1 MSCNCHEEHSNLN
14 TWGCGCNK
22 MPEEPKRKGVVKF
35 CDICD
40 PCAEGV
46 TNVKICAFVV
56 PTLEEGR
63 YYKNSFIFVQEDDS
77 VYFISDD
84 RSEIPFGSRP
94 KFIDNFDPTDSAIN
108 YKSCVV
114 YDLVNQTAYVY
125 GPDGTYMTIAMTAT
139 PFSSLTGTDGILVT
153 ADGGNYTVSAD
164 WTEVAKKSDLDAV
177 TTLATNHTGQI
188 NDLDSRLDTAEGD
201 IDDLEDDLAH
211 VHDLVDDAN
220 ELAVEA
226 KENAAAAQQTANDA
240 MSTANAKQD
249 ALTAGANITISSN
262 VISAT
267 DTTYGKATA
276 AQNGLMS
283 NKDRE
288 ALVDTGLTSA
298 PTITIDGTSATIGY
312 SNSKSDADGSNY
324 TTTAGSMVIPAATT
338 TDAGLMSAADKTKL
352 DDISID
358 SALDAQSTNP
368 VQNAVITGALN
379 GKQGVYP
386 IGAVYTST
394 DSNVPDFAGTWTA
407 IGNQTIGTST
417 VYYYERTA

>member
-22 MPEEPKRKGVVKF
+22 MPEEPRKKGVVKF

-63 YYKNSFIFVQEDDS
+63 YFKNSFIFVQEDDS

-94 KFIDNFDPTDSAIN
+94 KYIDNFDPTDSAIN
-108 YKSCVV
+108 FKSCTV
-114 YDLVNQTAYVY
+114 YDLANSIGYVY
-125 GPDGTYMTIAMTAT
+125 GPDGAYMTIAMTAT
-139 PFSSLTGTDGILVT
+139 PFSSLTGEDGVIVT
-153 ADGGNYTVSAD
+153 VNGGNYTAKAD
-164 WTEVAKKSDLDAV
+164 WTKVAKKTDLDNI

-188 NDLDSRLDTAEGD
+188 NGLDGRLDTAEDD
-201 IDDLEDDLAH
+201 IDDLEDEVGH

-240 MSTANAKQD
+240 MSTANSKQD
-249 ALTAGANITISSN
+249 ALTAGNNITISGN

-267 DTTYGKATA
+267 GITYSKATVS
-276 AQNGLMS
+276 QNGLMS
-283 NKDRE
+283 TEDRS
-288 ALVDTGLTSA
+288 ALINTGLTTLQS
-298 PTITIDGTSATIGY
+298 ITVDATNASLNY
-312 SNSKSDADGSNY
+312 STDTSDADGSAY
-324 TTTAGSMVIPAATT
+324 TTVLGAMAIPAATT
-338 TDAGLMSAADKTKL
+338 TDAGVMSAADKSKL
-352 DDISID
+352 DD
-358 SALDAQSTNP
+358 
-368 VQNAVITGALN
+368 AV
-379 GKQGVYP
+379 VYP
-386 IGAVYTST
+386 VGAVYSST
-394 DSNVPDFAGTWTA
+394 DSNAPDFTGTWTL